1 MITTGGCRRLM
12 ASHRVASEF
21 FTSSRRPG
29 LGSSWF
35 DKFKDDAFSFGRTES
50 GRVSGVVDF
59 VIVDGQRQEA
69 VALLPG
75 KLKERDQK
83 AVKRA
88 RKRASMDPQARADA
102 TPERLK
108 VREFIKRDRMKRLI
122 RPLG

>member
-1 MITTGGCRRLM
+1 ML
-12 ASHRVASEF
+12 
-21 FTSSRRPG
+21 
-29 LGSSWF
+29 
-35 DKFKDDAFSFGRTES
+35 GRTES

-59 VIVDGQRQEA
+59 VIVDGQRQKPSPYY
-69 VALLPG
+69 LG

>member
-21 FTSSRRPG
+21 SRRLVDLGSDRAGSTSSRTTLFRSAGQSP
-29 LGSSWF
+29 
-35 DKFKDDAFSFGRTES
+35 A
-50 GRVSGVVDF
+50 GVWCCRLRD
-59 VIVDGQRQEA
+59 RRWAAAEA

>member
-1 MITTGGCRRLM
+1 MLRPD
-12 ASHRVASEF
+12 RV
-21 FTSSRRPG
+21 RPG
-29 LGSSWF
+29 VWCCRLRDRRW
-35 DKFKDDAFSFGRTES
+35 AAA
-50 GRVSGVVDF
+50 
-59 VIVDGQRQEA
+59 EA